1 MKPNIFIDLLKT
13 IMKVDLLKTIM
24 KDINRKGL
32 IDAVKIYLLKIDT
45 RIFDYKY
52 NVKTHKDLN
61 LNDLK
66 FDSINKKE
74 AGDYETLAIF
84 SIKKILNNIEI
95 DKKDIFVEVGCG
107 KGRVLLIASQ
117 YKFNKIIGIEFSPE
131 LVDIARSNVSI
142 CKDYNSFNIDIIKIV
157 EGDVLDYKYN
167 NNETVFYLFNPFTNN
182 ILDKLCEDIVRSF
195 NSNPRRILILYVNPK
210 FHNIIVAN
218 GFNKI
223 DKINLINKVCYFYT
237 NE

>member
-1 MKPNIFIDLLKT
+1 MKLNIYIDLLQR
-13 IMKVDLLKTIM
+13 IM

-52 NVKTHKDLN
+52 NVNTHKDSYLK
-61 LNDLK
+61 DLK

-74 AGDYETLAIF
+74 AFDYETIAIF

-95 DKKDIFVEVGCG
+95 DKEDIFVDFGCG

-182 ILDKLCEDIVRSF
+182 ILDKLCENIVRSF

-210 FHNIIVAN
+210 FHDSIVEK
-218 GFNKI
+218 GFIKI
-223 DKINLINKVCYFYT
+223 NEINLINLMCYIYSKG
-237 NE
+237 

>member
-1 MKPNIFIDLLKT
+1 MKLKILFDLLIK
-13 IMKVDLLKTIM
+13 IM
-24 KDINRKGL
+24 KDINQKGL
-32 IDAVKIYLLKIDT
+32 IDTVKIYLLKIDI

-61 LNDLK
+61 INNLK
-66 FDSINKKE
+66 FNSINKKE
-74 AGDYETLAIF
+74 AFNYETVAIF
-84 SIKKILNNIEI
+84 SIKKILNNIDI
-95 DKKDIFVEVGCG
+95 NINDIFIDFGCG

-117 YKFNKIIGIEFSPE
+117 YKFKKIIGIEFSPE

-142 CKDYNSFNIDIIKIV
+142 CKDYNSFNIDIIKII
-157 EGDVLDYKYN
+157 ESDVLDYKYN
-167 NNETVFYLFNPFTNN
+167 NNETVFYLYNPFSNI
-182 ILDKLCEDIVRSF
+182 ILDQLCGQIMESIRHK
-195 NSNPRRILILYVNPK
+195 PRRVYMIYVNPK

>member
-1 MKPNIFIDLLKT
+1 MKLKILFDLLKK
-13 IMKVDLLKTIM
+13 IL

-61 LNDLK
+61 LKDLE

-74 AGDYETLAIF
+74 AFNYETVAIF
-84 SIKKILNNIEI
+84 SIKKILNNIDI
-95 DKKDIFVEVGCG
+95 NKKDIFIDFGCG
-107 KGRVLLIASQ
+107 KGRVLLIASK
-117 YKFNKIIGIEFSPE
+117 YKFKKIIGVEFSPQ

-142 CKDYNSFNIDIIKIV
+142 CKDYNSFNIDIIKIIK
-157 EGDVLDYKYN
+157 GDVLDYKYN
-167 NNETVFYLFNPFTNN
+167 NDETVFYLFNPFSNI
-182 ILDKLCEDIVRSF
+182 ILDQLCGQIMKSIHHK
-195 NSNPRRILILYVNPK
+195 PRRVYIIYVNPR
-210 FHNIIVAN
+210 FQNIIVDN
-218 GFNKI
+218 GFKKI
-223 DKINLINKVCYFYT
+223 NKINLINKMCYIYT